1 MSTESISTKQRP
13 RISAFL
19 ALSLDG
25 FIAGEGDSL
34 DWLTPFSGDSPEE
47 TGYNALM
54 ASADALLMGRNT
66 FDVVRAFP

>member
-25 FIAGEGDSL
+25 FIAGRGAVS
-34 DWLTPFSGDSPEE
+34 
-47 TGYNALM
+47 TG
-54 ASADALLMGRNT
+54 
-66 FDVVRAFP
+66 